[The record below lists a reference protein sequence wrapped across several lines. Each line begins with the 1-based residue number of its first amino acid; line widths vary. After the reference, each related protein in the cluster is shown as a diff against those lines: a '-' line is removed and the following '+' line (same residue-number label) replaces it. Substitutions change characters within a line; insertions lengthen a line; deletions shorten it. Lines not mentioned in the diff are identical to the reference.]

1 MESLQ
6 HAKFFGAE
14 LAGRFLPMNN
24 GFGGTQVVALVLII
38 IMVAAVLHPAS
49 ADAEEHASGIAN
61 RPHGP
66 AAKDDDLPL
75 PTDVPVQ
82 WCELPDRRH
91 ALLVYLE
98 PMDARP
104 AGNPYP

>member
-1 MESLQ
+1 VGWSVPPHEQ
-6 HAKFFGAE
+6 RIRWHP
-14 LAGRFLPMNN
+14 GRRSCSHHHH
-24 GFGGTQVVALVLII
+24 GGD
-38 IMVAAVLHPAS
+38 AVLHPAS